1 MILFAVISGCA
12 AVFMLVL
19 LIIKKFEIR
28 SIKNQL
34 DRISASDSNE
44 LLHSDCGGA
53 NLINIINSLLKEMR
67 KSKAIYLQKRND
79 IEQMMANISHD
90 LRTPLTSAMGYMDII
105 INSDLPQDEK
115 DREIVIVQQRLLR
128 LEELINSFFEFSKII
143 SGDKSPEREKIDI
156 IGILQECIAHY
167 YDDCCARN
175 QEIHFKCRREK
186 LNICSDEKML
196 VRIFDNL
203 ISNACRHGSGDL
215 IVSVNEN
222 AENIRII
229 FENEFIGS
237 RINTDRIFDE
247 FYKTDIS
254 RTGENTGLG
263 LAIAKQFTEMLGG
276 KISASHDGKVFAITV
291 EFSVK

>member
-143 SGDKSPEREKIDI
+143 SGDKSPEREKNR
-156 IGILQECIAHY
+156 Y
-167 YDDCCARN
+167 YRYSPGVYCSLL
-175 QEIHFKCRREK
+175 RRLLCQK
-186 LNICSDEKML
+186 
-196 VRIFDNL
+196 
-203 ISNACRHGSGDL
+203 SGDP
-215 IVSVNEN
+215 
-222 AENIRII
+222 
-229 FENEFIGS
+229 F
-237 RINTDRIFDE
+237 
-247 FYKTDIS
+247 
-254 RTGENTGLG
+254 
-263 LAIAKQFTEMLGG
+263 
-276 KISASHDGKVFAITV
+276 
-291 EFSVK
+291 